1 MANMATS
8 LSIGSLAAAQSPDC
22 QLCSMTAMMFCMNS
36 EGMELTMAF
45 MTMHTMASGSMTG

>member
-8 LSIGSLAAAQSPDC
+8 LSIGPLAAAQSPDC